1 MLEAQARKEFM
12 KMDKVIVSKW
22 FVTAITFGFARGIT
36 LWPFIFLKYKK
47 DTENRFLIN
56 HESIHLKQQ
65 AELWVI
71 GFYILY
77 LYYYLRRRYNGHDHI
92 TSYRWIPFEREAS
105 DNEYKLSY
113 PRLRKSYGWRQY
125 RQTNNDSVS
134 N

>member
-1 MLEAQARKEFM
+1 MENR
-12 KMDKVIVSKW
+12 VIVSKW
-22 FVTAITFGFARGIT
+22 FVTTITFGFARGIT

-65 AELWVI
+65 SELWVI

-77 LYYYLRRRYNGHDHI
+77 LYYYLRSRYNGHDHI

-105 DNEYKLSY
+105 DNECKLSY
-113 PRLRKSYGWRQY
+113 LRLRKSYGWRNY
-125 RQTNNDSVS
+125 R
-134 N
+134 